1 MNRTMASL
9 MLALLLAIAPQAMAG
24 AATEKA
30 PTQGLIS
37 LGQGSKA
44 LADLKFVEI
53 KRKKISGLVAATA
66 VIEPDAHKIAHV
78 TPRIRARVLKLIAEP
93 GQEVKPGDPLV
104 VLSSIELG
112 QAKADYLKARVLEQI
127 AAQHLAREERL
138 FKDKIAAAKDVLEAR
153 ANHEIALAQY
163 KSTREALRLL
173 ISTKEL
179 EGLTWS
185 ENGQPLSDFT
195 LTAPIAG
202 TVTKRTLTIGSFVSG
217 DESVI
222 TIIDLRNVWVLVNV
236 FEHDLSTLQ
245 IGESAEITVGA
256 YPDERFNGVVS
267 YIGDTVDRATRTVQA
282 RIDVPNPERRLKPGM
297 FANAQITTTARKSR
311 EVLTAPASAVYEING
326 QKSVFVEV
334 SADNF
339 AVRPVTLGSAG
350 HSDVEILS
358 GVTEGEHVVSE
369 GGLALKA
376 MLVNG
381 AAD

>member
-1 MNRTMASL
+1 MTRAMASL
-9 MLALLLAIAPQAMAG
+9 MLAVLLAIAPRAMAG

-30 PTQGLIS
+30 PSQGLIT

-44 LADLKFVEI
+44 LADLKFAEI
-53 KRKKISGLVAATA
+53 KRKKISGLLAATA

-179 EGLTWS
+179 DSLTWS

-202 TVTKRTLTIGSFVSG
+202 TVTKRNLTIGSFVSG

-236 FEHDLSTLQ
+236 FEHDLSGLSV
-245 IGESAEITVGA
+245 GEAAAIAVEA
-256 YPDERFNGVVS
+256 YPDARFRGVVS
-267 YIGDTVDRATRTVQA
+267 YIGDTVDRSTRTVQA
-282 RIDVPNPERRLKPGM
+282 RIDVPNPEHRLKPGM
-297 FANAQITTTARKSR
+297 FANAQITTTTELRA
-311 EVLTAPASAVYEING
+311 VLTAPASAVYDING

-334 SADNF
+334 GSDSF
-339 AVRPVTLGSAG
+339 ALRPVKLGSAG
-350 HSDVEILS
+350 HDDVEILS
-358 GVTEGEHVVSE
+358 GVAEGEHVVSE

>member
-9 MLALLLAIAPQAMAG
+9 MLAVLLAIAPQAMAG

-44 LADLKFVEI
+44 LADLKYAEI

-127 AAQHLAREERL
+127 AA
-138 FKDKIAAAKDVLEAR
+138 AKDVLEAR

-179 EGLTWS
+179 ESLTWS

-202 TVTKRTLTIGSFVSG
+202 TVTKRNLTIGSFISG

-326 QKSVFVEV
+326 QKSVFVAV